1 MWGVALLIVIVGHA
15 TLLRAIGSFLIVST
29 ATARPDVILLMS
41 GDSLYSTAS
50 ELFARHPDA
59 VLLKPEYDKPRLE
72 QMGIW
77 PDRVGQYHE
86 EMTKRG
92 VPVDKQLV
100 LAGDSRTEREVIEQ
114 LGRWLDQN
122 SPRQVTLLCDEFQ
135 TRRMQTILRSVLKER
150 AAQVGIQPLP
160 DRRFNASDWWKS
172 RPGLRAVTFNYITL
186 LVAGTHGGGASERL
200 PPWDPDE
207 YERSLKEPDATEAPR
222 STSQSVLASL
232 ARWLDIGQRPV
243 EVDHVVLLPGDENFR
258 PFVAAAMVKAGLA
271 KDILLPM
278 NHSTPDV
285 QDGLIAPVHDVTS
298 QVLAIRGVGD
308 RLRILDAKSDSTL
321 EDALAMKAVLD
332 QEPEARVAVVSS
344 FYHLRRA
351 RLALR
356 AVYGARA
363 DRFVYISTPARDV
376 TPDNWWQ
383 SDQGI
388 GMIGIELFKLSI
400 YWVQYGPG
408 KYWLIAIAVG
418 VVVVWRRR
426 AVRRRRRQRGAVPAG
441 GVEWTV

>member
-1 MWGVALLIVIVGHA
+1 VLLILILGHA
-15 TLLRAIGSFLIVST
+15 TLLRAVGAFLIVST
-29 ATARPDVILLMS
+29 APARPDVILLMS
-41 GDSLYSTAS
+41 GDSVFPAAS
-50 ELFARHPDA
+50 ELHARHPEA

-77 PDRVGQYHE
+77 PDRIGQYHE

-92 VPVDKQLV
+92 VPVEKQLV
-100 LAGDSRTEREVIEQ
+100 LAGDARTEREVIEQ

-122 SPRQVTLLCDEFQ
+122 SPRQVTVLCDEFQ
-135 TRRMQTILRSVLKER
+135 TRRMQTNLRSVLKER

-172 RPGLRAVTFNYITL
+172 RPGLRAVMFNYITL
-186 LVAGTHGGGASERL
+186 LVAGTHGGGDAERL
-200 PPWDPDE
+200 PAWDPDE
-207 YERSLKEPDATEAPR
+207 YERSLKDPDEAEAPR
-222 STSQSVLASL
+222 STSPGLLASL
-232 ARWLDIGQRPV
+232 ARWLDIGERPV

-298 QVLAIRGVGD
+298 RVLAARGVGD
-308 RLRILDAKSDSTL
+308 RLRILDAKSDSTVD
-321 EDALAMKAVLD
+321 DALAMKAVLD
-332 QEPEARVAVVSS
+332 EEPEARVAVVSS

-351 RLALR
+351 RIAFR

-383 SDQGI
+383 SDHGI

-408 KYWLIAIAVG
+408 KYWMIAVAA
-418 VVVVWRRR
+418 VLVLWRRR
-426 AVRRRRRQRGAVPAG
+426 VVRRRRRQQQGSAPAG
-441 GVEWTV
+441 GVVPSPAGS